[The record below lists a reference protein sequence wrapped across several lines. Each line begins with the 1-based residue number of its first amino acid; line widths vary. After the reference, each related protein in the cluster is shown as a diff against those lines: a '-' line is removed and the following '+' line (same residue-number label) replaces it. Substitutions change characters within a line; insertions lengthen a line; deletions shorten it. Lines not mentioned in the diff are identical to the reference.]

1 MKITDKRFTFW
12 ILLCLVAWTSC
23 TKNVSLT
30 RLAPAEISIPS
41 HVQRLLIVDRTEP
54 ESQGFAIIEGIL
66 TGEAPFEVKNAI
78 ETTLATIQQEL
89 NTSPRYEVIRARER
103 LKGGL
108 FSQTFPQPLMWSQ
121 IESLCASYNADGV
134 LALEKFSSDFIVTD
148 KKALIKKT
156 VGTGKETKEI
166 EVEGIYAEGVASVQV
181 GFRFYDPANR
191 NIADQIDFN
200 KTNLWS
206 AEAETRTQA
215 LALMIDK
222 VRATQVVGQMAGS
235 SYARRVAP
243 MYLTISRSFFPKS
256 KTNLFLEKGARLAEV
271 NQWEQAIDTWMR
283 GLDAPNDEKTAG
295 KLAYNIAIGYEVLGN
310 LVLAQEWAGKAYTS
324 YGLKKGRSYAG
335 NLTQQIMAD
344 ELVRQQLAVE

>member
-1 MKITDKRFTFW
+1 MLWMLFS
-12 ILLCLVAWTSC
+12 LVIGVSC

-41 HVQRLLIVDRTEP
+41 HVQRLLILDRTEP

-78 ETTLATIQQEL
+78 EATLATIQQEL

-103 LKGGL
+103 LKGGF
-108 FSQTFPQPLMWSQ
+108 FSQTFPQPLTWSQ
-121 IESLCASYNADGV
+121 IERLCASYEADAV

-156 VGTGKETKEI
+156 VGTGKEAKVI
-166 EVEGIYAEGVASVQV
+166 EVDGIYAEGVASVQV

-222 VRATQVVGQMAGS
+222 VRATQVVGQMAGA

-243 MYLTISRSFFPKS
+243 MYLTVSRSFFPKS
-256 KTNLFLEKGARLAEV
+256 KTNPTLGHGARLAEV
-271 NQWEQAIDTWMR
+271 NQWEQAIDTWIK
-283 GLDAPNDEKTAG
+283 GLELPNNDKTAG
-295 KLAYNIAIGYEVLGN
+295 RLAYNIAIGYEVLGN
-310 LVLAQEWAGKAYTS
+310 LALAQEWAGKSYTS
-324 YGLKKGRSYAG
+324 YGFKKGRSYAG
-335 NLTQQIMAD
+335 SLTQQIMAD
-344 ELVRQQLAVE
+344 ELVRRQLAVE

>member
-1 MKITDKRFTFW
+1 M
-12 ILLCLVAWTSC
+12 LLSLVIGVSC

-78 ETTLATIQQEL
+78 ETTLGTIQQEL

-103 LKGGL
+103 LKGGF
-108 FSQTFPQPLMWSQ
+108 FSQTFPQPLTWNL
-121 IESLCASYNADGV
+121 IEGLCASYDADAV

-156 VGTGKETKEI
+156 VGTGREAKEI

-181 GFRFYDPANR
+181 GFRFYDPVNR

-222 VRATQVVGQMAGS
+222 VRATQVVGQMAGA

-243 MYLTISRSFFPKS
+243 MYLTVSRSFFPKS
-256 KTNLFLEKGARLAEV
+256 KTNLLLEKGARLAEV
-271 NQWEQAIDTWMR
+271 NQWEQAIDTWML
-283 GLDAPNDEKTAG
+283 GLEAPNDEKTAG
-295 KLAYNIAIGYEVLGN
+295 RLAYNIAIGYEVLGN
-310 LVLAQEWAGKAYTS
+310 LVLAQEWAGKAYTDF
-324 YGLKKGRSYAG
+324 GFKKGRSYAG
-335 NLTQQIMAD
+335 NLTQQIMAE
-344 ELVRQQLAVE
+344 ELVRQQLAVD

>member
-1 MKITDKRFTFW
+1 M
-12 ILLCLVAWTSC
+12 LLSLVIGVSC

-78 ETTLATIQQEL
+78 ETTLATIHQEL

-103 LKGGL
+103 LKGGF

-121 IESLCASYNADGV
+121 IESLCASYNADAV

-156 VGTGKETKEI
+156 VGTGKEAKVI
-166 EVEGIYAEGVASVQV
+166 EVDGIYAEGVASVQV
-181 GFRFYDPANR
+181 GFRFYDPTNR

-222 VRATQVVGQMAGS
+222 VRATQVVGQMAGA

-243 MYLTISRSFFPKS
+243 MYLTVSRSFFPKS
-256 KTNLFLEKGARLAEV
+256 KTNLLLEKGARLAEV
-271 NQWEQAIDTWMR
+271 NQWEQAIDTWML
-283 GLDAPNDEKTAG
+283 GLEAPNDEKTAG
-295 KLAYNIAIGYEVLGN
+295 RLAYNIAIGYEVLGN
-310 LVLAQEWAGKAYTS
+310 LVLAQEWAGKAYTDF
-324 YGLKKGRSYAG
+324 GFKKGRSYAG
-335 NLTQQIMAD
+335 NLTQQIMAE

>member
-1 MKITDKRFTFW
+1 MNTPHKPSILW
-12 ILLCLVAWTSC
+12 ILLSLVIGVSC

-121 IESLCASYNADGV
+121 IESLCASYDADAV

-156 VGTGKETKEI
+156 VGSGKEAKVI
-166 EVEGIYAEGVASVQV
+166 EVDGIYAEGVASVQV
-181 GFRFYDPANR
+181 GFRFYDPVNR

-243 MYLTISRSFFPKS
+243 MYLTVSRSFFSKS
-256 KTNLFLEKGARLAEV
+256 KINPALGHGARLAEV
-271 NQWEQAIDTWMR
+271 NQWEQAIDTWIN
-283 GLDAPNDEKTAG
+283 GLDAPNDNKTAG
-295 KLAYNIAIGYEVLGN
+295 RLAYNIAIGYEVLGN
-310 LVLAQEWAGKAYTS
+310 LDLAQEWAGKAYTS
-324 YGLKKGRSYAG
+324 YGFKKGRSYAG

>member
-1 MKITDKRFTFW
+1 MLW
-12 ILLCLVAWTSC
+12 MLLSLVIGVSC
-23 TKNVSLT
+23 TRNVSLT

-78 ETTLATIQQEL
+78 EATLATIQQEL

-103 LKGGL
+103 LKGGF

-121 IESLCASYNADGV
+121 IERLCASYEADAV

-156 VGTGKETKEI
+156 VGTGKEAKVI
-166 EVEGIYAEGVASVQV
+166 EVDGIYAEGVASVQV

-222 VRATQVVGQMAGS
+222 VRATQVVGQMAGA

-243 MYLTISRSFFPKS
+243 MYLTVSRSFFPKS
-256 KTNLFLEKGARLAEV
+256 KTNPTLGHGARLAEV
-271 NQWEQAIDTWMR
+271 NQWEQAIDTWIK
-283 GLDAPNDEKTAG
+283 GLELPNNDKTAG
-295 KLAYNIAIGYEVLGN
+295 RLAYNIAIGYEVLGN
-310 LVLAQEWAGKAYTS
+310 LALAQEWAGKSYTS
-324 YGLKKGRSYAG
+324 YGFKKGRSYAG
-335 NLTQQIMAD
+335 SLTQQIMAD
-344 ELVRQQLAVE
+344 ELVRRQLAVE

>member
-1 MKITDKRFTFW
+1 MNTPHKPSMLW
-12 ILLCLVAWTSC
+12 MLLSLVIGVSC

-108 FSQTFPQPLMWSQ
+108 FSQTFPQPLTWNQ
-121 IESLCASYNADGV
+121 IESLCASYDADGV

-156 VGTGKETKEI
+156 VGTGKEAKVI
-166 EVEGIYAEGVASVQV
+166 EVDGIYAEGVASVQV

-215 LALMIDK
+215 LAMMIDK
-222 VRATQVVGQMAGS
+222 VRATQVVGQMAGA

-243 MYLTISRSFFPKS
+243 MYLTVSRSFFPKS
-256 KTNLFLEKGARLAEV
+256 KTNPALGHGARLAEV
-271 NQWEQAIDTWMR
+271 NQWEQAIDTWIV
-283 GLDAPNDEKTAG
+283 GLNAPNDDKTAG
-295 KLAYNIAIGYEVLGN
+295 RLAYNIAIGYEVLGN
-310 LVLAQEWAGKAYTS
+310 LALAQEWAGKAYTS
-324 YGLKKGRSYAG
+324 YGFKKGRSYAG
-335 NLTQQIMAD
+335 NLTQQIMA
-344 ELVRQQLAVE
+344 EEMVRRQLAVE

>member
-1 MKITDKRFTFW
+1 MNTSYKPSMLW
-12 ILLCLVAWTSC
+12 MLLSLVIGVSC

-103 LKGGL
+103 LKGGF

-121 IESLCASYNADGV
+121 IESLCASYDADAV

-156 VGTGKETKEI
+156 VGSGKEAKVI
-166 EVEGIYAEGVASVQV
+166 EVDGIYAEGVASVQV
-181 GFRFYDPANR
+181 GFRFYDPVNR

-222 VRATQVVGQMAGS
+222 VRATQVVGQMAGA

-243 MYLTISRSFFPKS
+243 MYLTVSRSFFPKS
-256 KTNLFLEKGARLAEV
+256 KTNPALGHGARLAEV
-271 NQWEQAIDTWMR
+271 NQWEQAIDTWKN
-283 GLDAPNDEKTAG
+283 GLDAPTDNKTAG
-295 KLAYNIAIGYEVLGN
+295 RLAYNIAIGYEVLGN
-310 LVLAQEWAGKAYTS
+310 LALAQEWAGKAYTS
-324 YGLKKGRSYAG
+324 YGFKKGRSYAG

-344 ELVRQQLAVE
+344 ELVRRQLAVE